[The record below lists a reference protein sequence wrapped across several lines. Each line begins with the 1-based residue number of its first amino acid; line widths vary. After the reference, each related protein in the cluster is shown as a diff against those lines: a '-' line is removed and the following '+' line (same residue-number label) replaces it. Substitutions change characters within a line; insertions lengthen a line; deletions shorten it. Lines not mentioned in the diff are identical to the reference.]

1 MSGIGGFLAARAAIG
16 QPDTEDDLSEEAKA
30 ANEAAKQANS
40 ERYLAEAADG
50 SYMDGVT
57 VPDIAIVDT
66 SVYENWSETH
76 ETSENPEGLKR

>member
-1 MSGIGGFLAARAAIG
+1 
-16 QPDTEDDLSEEAKA
+16 
-30 ANEAAKQANS
+30 
-40 ERYLAEAADG
+40 
-50 SYMDGVT
+50 MDGVT